1 MKKSLLTGVLLLGLA
16 GCGQAAP
23 GITGQ
28 PAASSP
34 DLPAVTTLAEL
45 PVSERIAALARIPTM
60 RTQRLNAIFDA
71 LALRHPEDAEALNQ
85 VRSRMLAL
93 DETGIK
99 ALRAALWQDMKDR
112 SVEEVHLEFLAMIDK
127 PSRLVSLLD
136 AKLDALDTLDEKGIK
151 ALGATLP
158 SEMDRL
164 ETFQA
169 EVVRAFVTRIV
180 RRLGQMPAVTKG

>member
-1 MKKSLLTGVLLLGLA
+1 MKKSLLTGVLLLGVA

-34 DLPAVTTLAEL
+34 DMPAVTTLAEL

-136 AKLDALDTLDEKGIK
+136 AKLDALALNDSNKLELRVYANEEVRHAVLLARLDNLGKGASGAAVQNIELM
-151 ALGATLP
+151 LGL
-158 SEMDRL
+158 
-164 ETFQA
+164 
-169 EVVRAFVTRIV
+169 
-180 RRLGQMPAVTKG
+180 